1 MEKFLNIPVYVLL
14 ASGATT
20 TDGSAGPGGPDKL
33 IDAAATFT
41 LDGINPGDIIHQSTD
56 NTYFTVVAVDN
67 DTTLSVSPPGI
78 DTAKD
83 YFIHSATETAGQ
95 LVSATNVVLVE
106 QRSVS
111 QIWIRYDGPAASDLI
126 TLTHE
131 PVGLGNESPRNAI
144 QDLITAAN
152 QTHWKQVV
160 TQAGTALEVAGT
172 KVIGISIS

>member
-14 ASGATT
+14 ASGTTT

-33 IDAAATFT
+33 IDAGATFT

-56 NTYFTVVAVDN
+56 DTFFTVVAVDN

-83 YFIHSATETAGQ
+83 YYIHSATETADQ
-95 LVSATNVVLVE
+95 LVSAVNVIMVE
-106 QRSVS
+106 QRLEYIVY
-111 QIWIRYDGPAASDLI
+111 IHYDGPGAADLI

-131 PVGLGNESPRNAI
+131 PVPVGDESPRNAI

-152 QTHWKQVV
+152 QTHWKDVV